1 MQNWAV
7 LFVLT
12 NASTDSMFRTLPA
25 TIIRNIKTAVTATG
39 ECHEWD
45 IQCIYFN
52 YIYQTSQNIY
62 CKLSC

>member
-1 MQNWAV
+1 MQRWAV
-7 LFVLT
+7 LFYIYNCKFRL
-12 NASTDSMFRTLPA
+12 RTLPA